1 MIKKIILILPILSL
15 GFSPNEPQSVKV
27 TQNWVRENGHTI
39 IKDFAQL
46 LSMPNVASQRINI
59 RKNAEYISNLFQK
72 RGFDMQLL
80 EANGANPIVYGE
92 LKTPGAKRTLC
103 FYVHYDG
110 QPVDETQW
118 KHGPFEPTLYD
129 GAMDAGGK
137 VISFPKKRTKINSE
151 WRLYGRSAGDDKAPI
166 ITILNAVEALQSS
179 KIKLT
184 SNIKLFFEGEEE
196 AGSTNLKAHLS
207 KHNDLLND
215 IDIWLF
221 CDGPMHQSRQ
231 PQLVF
236 GVRGVTGMEVTIYGA
251 TRSLHSGHYGNWA
264 PVPGQT
270 MAHLIASMKDEN
282 GKVLVDGFYDTVE
295 PLSEF
300 ERLELSKIPD
310 VDRQLKK
317 ELGLVYTEGGGRS
330 INERL
335 LLPSLTIKGLASGN
349 VGKKARNVIPNF
361 AKAAIGVR
369 LVKGNDPEDMLDLVE
384 SHIQNQGFHIV
395 YEDPDMATRRKYPK
409 IAKVDR
415 RGSGYIASRTS
426 MEEPNAKAI
435 IDAVREFVGDNLIL
449 MPALGGSLP
458 LYLFTD
464 YLKKPAII
472 IPVANHDNNQHAPNE
487 NLRIANLWYGIDL
500 MGVIMTMPD

>member
-1 MIKKIILILPILSL
+1 MIQSIILTGLILSTSIIV
-15 GFSPNEPQSVKV
+15 GQPQSVKA
-27 TQNWVRENGHTI
+27 TQKWVKKNGHTI
-39 IKDFAQL
+39 IKDFAHL
-46 LSMPNVASQRINI
+46 LSMPNVASDKVNI
-59 RKNAEYISNLFQK
+59 RRNAKYISNLFKK

-80 EANGANPIVYGE
+80 ETEDANPIIYGE
-92 LKTPGAKRTLC
+92 YKTPGAKRTLC

-110 QPVDETQW
+110 QPVDLIQW
-118 KHGPFEPTLYD
+118 THGPFDPVLYD
-129 GAMDAGGK
+129 ASMDAGGK
-137 VISFPKKRTKINSE
+137 PIPLPMKQTKIDPE
-151 WRLYGRSAGDDKAPI
+151 WRLYARSAGDDKAPI
-166 ITILNAVEALQSS
+166 MTILNAVDGLQSS
-179 KIKLT
+179 EIGFT

-196 AGSTNLKAHLS
+196 AGSTNLEAHLT
-207 KHNDLLND
+207 KHKALLDD

-236 GVRGVTGMEVTIYGA
+236 GVRGVTGMEITVYGA

-264 PVPGQT
+264 PVPGQSL
-270 MAHLIASMKDEN
+270 AHLIATMKDEN
-282 GKVLVDGFYDTVE
+282 GKVLIDGFYDTVV

-300 ERLELSKIPD
+300 ERFELSKIPD

-317 ELGLVYTEGGGRS
+317 ELGLAYTEGNGRS

-335 LLPSLTIKGLASGN
+335 LLPSLTIKGLFSGN
-349 VGKKARNVIPNF
+349 VGEKARNVIPNT
-361 AKAAIGVR
+361 ATAAIGVR
-369 LVKGNDPEDMLDLVE
+369 LVKGNDPKDMLDKVE
-384 SHIQNQGFHIV
+384 AHIRSQGFHIV
-395 YEDPDMATRRKYPK
+395 NDKPDMATRRKYPK

-426 MEEPNAKAI
+426 MEKPNAKAI
-435 IDAVREFVGDNLIL
+435 INAVSAFVGDKLIL

-464 YLKKPAII
+464 LLKKPAII
-472 IPVANHDNNQHAPNE
+472 VPIANHDNNQHAANE

-500 MGVIMTMPD
+500 MGVIMTMTN

>member
-1 MIKKIILILPILSL
+1 MIQRIILTGLILIASVIA
-15 GFSPNEPQSVKV
+15 GQPQSVKA
-27 TQNWVRENGHTI
+27 TQGWVKKNGHTI
-39 IKDFAQL
+39 IKDFAHL
-46 LSMPNVASQRINI
+46 LSMPNVASDKVNI
-59 RKNAEYISNLFQK
+59 RRNAKYISNLFKK

-80 EANGANPIVYGE
+80 ETEDANPIIYGE
-92 LKTPGAKRTLC
+92 YKTPGAKRTLC

-110 QPVDETQW
+110 QPVDLIQW
-118 KHGPFEPTLYD
+118 THGPFDPILYD
-129 GAMDAGGK
+129 ASMDAGGK
-137 VISFPKKRTKINSE
+137 PIPLPMKQTKIDPE
-151 WRLYGRSAGDDKAPI
+151 WRLYARSAGDDKAPI
-166 ITILNAVEALQSS
+166 MTILNAVDGLQSS
-179 KIKLT
+179 EIGFT

-196 AGSTNLKAHLS
+196 AGSTNLEAHLT
-207 KHNDLLND
+207 KHKALLDD

-236 GVRGVTGMEVTIYGA
+236 GVRGVTGMEITVYGA

-264 PVPGQT
+264 PVPGQSL
-270 MAHLIASMKDEN
+270 AHLIATMKDEN
-282 GKVLVDGFYDTVE
+282 GKVLIDGFYDTVV

-300 ERLELSKIPD
+300 ERFELSKIPD

-317 ELGLVYTEGGGRS
+317 ELGLAYTEGNGRS

-335 LLPSLTIKGLASGN
+335 LLPSLTIKGLSSGN
-349 VGKKARNVIPNF
+349 VGKKARNVIPNT
-361 AKAAIGVR
+361 ATAAIGVR
-369 LVKGNDPEDMLDLVE
+369 LVKGNDPEDMLDKVE
-384 SHIQNQGFHIV
+384 AHIRSQGFHIV
-395 YEDPDMATRRKYPK
+395 NDEPDMATRRKYPK

-435 IDAVREFVGDNLIL
+435 IKAVRAFVGDKLIL

-464 YLKKPAII
+464 LLKKPAII
-472 IPVANHDNNQHAPNE
+472 VPIANHDNNQHAANE

-500 MGVIMTMPD
+500 MGVIMTMAN

>member
-1 MIKKIILILPILSL
+1 MIQSIILTGLILSTSIIV
-15 GFSPNEPQSVKV
+15 GQPQSVKA
-27 TQNWVRENGHTI
+27 TQKWVKKNGHTI
-39 IKDFAQL
+39 IKDFAHL
-46 LSMPNVASQRINI
+46 LSMPNVASDKVNI
-59 RKNAEYISNLFQK
+59 RRNAKYISNLFKK

-80 EANGANPIVYGE
+80 ETEDANPIIYGE
-92 LKTPGAKRTLC
+92 YKTPGAKRTLC

-110 QPVDETQW
+110 QPVDLIQW
-118 KHGPFEPTLYD
+118 THGPFDPVLYD
-129 GAMDAGGK
+129 ASMDAGGK
-137 VISFPKKRTKINSE
+137 PIPLPMKQTKIDPE
-151 WRLYGRSAGDDKAPI
+151 WRLYARSAGDDKAPI
-166 ITILNAVEALQSS
+166 MTILNAVDGLQSS
-179 KIKLT
+179 EIGFT

-196 AGSTNLKAHLS
+196 AGSTNLEAHLT
-207 KHNDLLND
+207 KHKALLDD

-236 GVRGVTGMEVTIYGA
+236 GVRGVTGMEITVYGA

-264 PVPGQT
+264 PVPGQSL
-270 MAHLIASMKDEN
+270 AHLIATMKDEN
-282 GKVLVDGFYDTVE
+282 GKVLIDGFYDTVV

-300 ERLELSKIPD
+300 ERFELSKIPD

-317 ELGLVYTEGGGRS
+317 ELGLAYTEGNGRS

-335 LLPSLTIKGLASGN
+335 LLPSLTIKGLSSGN
-349 VGKKARNVIPNF
+349 VGKKARNVIPNT
-361 AKAAIGVR
+361 ATAAIGVR
-369 LVKGNDPEDMLDLVE
+369 LVKGNDPEDMLDKVE
-384 SHIQNQGFHIV
+384 AHIRSQGFHIV
-395 YEDPDMATRRKYPK
+395 NDEPDMATRRKYPK

-435 IDAVREFVGDNLIL
+435 IKAVRAFVGDKLIL

-464 YLKKPAII
+464 LLKKPAII
-472 IPVANHDNNQHAPNE
+472 VPIANHDNNQHAANE

-500 MGVIMTMPD
+500 MGVIMTMTN

>member
-1 MIKKIILILPILSL
+1 
-15 GFSPNEPQSVKV
+15 
-27 TQNWVRENGHTI
+27 
-39 IKDFAQL
+39 
-46 LSMPNVASQRINI
+46 MPNTNIHAHISFAVPLHSLIVRRVDRSAAVIETPVADQIACYERGLHQRAD
-59 RKNAEYISNLFQK
+59 RRPGQQVVRQPHQPEQQEQDADLSVT
-72 RGFDMQLL
+72 LL
-80 EANGANPIVYGE
+80 EARISRHKSGE
-92 LKTPGAKRTLC
+92 QDQIAQRILK
-103 FYVHYDG
+103 G
-110 QPVDETQW
+110 QE
-118 KHGPFEPTLYD
+118 E
-129 GAMDAGGK
+129 
-137 VISFPKKRTKINSE
+137 S
-151 WRLYGRSAGDDKAPI
+151 DDSKA
-166 ITILNAVEALQSS
+166 
-179 KIKLT
+179 
-184 SNIKLFFEGEEE
+184 
-196 AGSTNLKAHLS
+196 LKQ
-207 KHNDLLND
+207 N
-215 IDIWLF
+215 
-221 CDGPMHQSRQ
+221 HQ
-231 PQLVF
+231 
-236 GVRGVTGMEVTIYGA
+236 A
-251 TRSLHSGHYGNWA
+251 
-264 PVPGQT
+264 
-270 MAHLIASMKDEN
+270 
-282 GKVLVDGFYDTVE
+282 
-295 PLSEF
+295 
-300 ERLELSKIPD
+300 
-310 VDRQLKK
+310 
-317 ELGLVYTEGGGRS
+317 LVYTEGGGRS